1 MPLTINTNVAALNT
15 QRSLAKNTKSL
26 DTSFKRLSSG
36 LRINSA
42 LDDAAGLAITE
53 RFTAQIRGLNQ
64 AVRNANDGVSLAQTT
79 EAALNQMLGM
89 LQRMRELAVQ
99 SANDTNAAGDRLAIQ
114 AEVDQLVE
122 EIDRLA
128 TQTNFNDRK
137 VLDGSFTD
145 RTFQIGANKGESL
158 TVSIRS
164 ARAYNLGAQAILGVG
179 NVTTNPIADGDMA
192 INGIAVPASSSN
204 DDTVSYADAAGS
216 AIAKAAAINQ
226 GSPDHGVTATVLPN
240 ANVAPATL
248 AAGGGT
254 IAAGEVLINGMDIG
268 PVTVLPGDSNSALR
282 NAINAHQE
290 YTGVEATLNPAGQL
304 QLTAPDGRNITL
316 GGTDLTGSG
325 VFTAALGGGAGTT
338 AGSIELSADNDF
350 MVTDVSGNLTANTGI
365 TQGMTTVNTA
375 INLTTMSLATQ
386 AEAADA
392 IPLLDVAIRQVASQQ
407 ADLGAMLRRFE
418 SATAN
423 LSAVAEN
430 LSSARSRI
438 QDADFA
444 AETAS
449 FSRNQILQQ
458 SSIAILAQANV
469 APQVALQL
477 IQ

>member
-15 QRSLAKNTKSL
+15 QRSLARNSKDLN
-26 DTSFKRLSSG
+26 TSFQRLSSG

-114 AEVDQLVE
+114 SEVDQLVE

-145 RTFQIGANKGESL
+145 RTFQIGANRGESL

-164 ARAYNLGAQAILGVG
+164 ARAFNLGAQALLTVG
-179 NVTTNPIADGDMA
+179 NVTNNPIVTGDMA
-192 INGIAVPASSSN
+192 INSIAVPASSSN
-204 DDTVSYADAAGS
+204 NDTVSYALGASS

-240 ANVAPATL
+240 ANVAAATI
-248 AAGGGT
+248 AGAGGAIT
-254 IAAGEVLINGMDIG
+254 AGEILINGIDIG
-268 PVTVLPGDSNSALR
+268 AVTVLPNDSNSALR
-282 NAINAHQE
+282 NAINAISDR
-290 YTGVEATLNPAGQL
+290 TGVQATLNASNQL
-304 QLTAPDGRNITL
+304 QLTAVDGRNITL

-325 VFTAALGGGAGTT
+325 VFTAALGGGAGTIS
-338 AGSIELSADNDF
+338 GSLELSADNDF

-365 TQGMTTVNTA
+365 TQGMTVVNSA
-375 INLTTMSLATQ
+375 LNLTTMSLATQ
-386 AEAADA
+386 SEASDA
-392 IPLLDVAIRQVASQQ
+392 IPLLDIAVRQIASQQ

-423 LSAVAEN
+423 LSAVSEN
-430 LSSARSRI
+430 LAAARSRI

-444 AETAS
+444 EETAN

>member
-15 QRSLAKNTKSL
+15 QRSLAQNTKAL
-26 DTSFKRLSSG
+26 DVSFQRLSSG
-36 LRINSA
+36 KRINSA

-53 RFTAQIRGLNQ
+53 RFTSQIRGLNQ

-114 AEVDQLVE
+114 SEVDQLVE

-128 TQTNFNDRK
+128 TQTNFNDRT

-145 RTFQIGANKGESL
+145 RTFQIGANRGESL

-164 ARAYNLGAQAILGVG
+164 ARAYNLGAQALLEVSD
-179 NVTTNPIADGDMA
+179 VTTNALADGDMA
-192 INGIAVPASSSN
+192 LNGIAVPASSSN
-204 DDTVSYADAAGS
+204 NDTVSYANGDGS

-226 GSPDHGVTATVLPN
+226 GSPDHGVTASVLPN
-240 ANVAPATL
+240 TNVPAATL

-268 PVTVLPGDSNSALR
+268 PVTVLSGDSNSALR
-282 NAINAHQE
+282 NAINARQE
-290 YTGVEATLNPAGQL
+290 FTGVEATLDTNGDL

-316 GGTDLTGSG
+316 GGSDLTGSG

-338 AGSIELSADNDF
+338 AGSIELSSDNDF
-350 MVTDVSGNLTANTGI
+350 MVTDVSGDLATNIGM
-365 TQGMTTVNTA
+365 TQGMTNINSAV
-375 INLTTMSLATQ
+375 NLTTMSLATQ

-438 QDADFA
+438 RDADFA
-444 AETAS
+444 AETAE
-449 FSRNQILQQ
+449 FSRNQVLQQ
-458 SSIAILAQANV
+458 SSVAILAQANV
-469 APQVALQL
+469 APQIALQL